1 MMKTK
6 RGFVFIFFC
15 ILIYNAAQAS
25 VTVIPDQSI
34 ANQFT
39 RHTVTGITK
48 PLPQLPDVTGYPGAS
63 YLTIGDIDGD
73 GVKEIICTSGVGI
86 DGDVMTP
93 GDGAVAIFK
102 RNGIG
107 LDSWTQAVINQSFAF
122 ANETVLRDMDGDGD
136 KDIMVLDNFIL
147 GWYLCGSGGIYWLE
161 NLGGDILQPSNW
173 VKHTIYIEPADDG
186 KCPCSPIGMGT
197 CNSRLTSYHRAIFID
212 LDGDGDEDFVTT
224 KNHMWYWQWKYDTKQ
239 YLWME
244 WFRNEGGANFTGPYQ
259 IGNGGGFLF
268 DMADIDDDGDLDIVA
283 PQFFIYKAGFVR
295 FPAGDP
301 RGDSLIWFENPGA
314 TVLAA
319 NPNTPWNRYVIDN
332 EWTSPNPT
340 GKNNEAIFAD
350 IDNDGALEIVVT
362 NHNHQQYSSYSGSP
376 LRYWPAGV
384 YYFEIP
390 ANPKTLYPDQ
400 WTPITIDKSDPNLNP
415 NNYDAVLADV
425 YGVDRDFEDYNG
437 QGSPGMVRVHD
448 VNGDGFP
455 DLLVPGD
462 GKGKLYYYESS
473 GSTSSNLIFKRAA
486 LYADVGCMP
495 GEAKFDDIDGDGD
508 IDVVAAIYDTRAVKD
523 LNLPTTSASIFIF
536 EKHEPPTCNYI
547 PAAFETITAEDG
559 STWERVNVPGFGTK
573 YNVAVVAMCPYRG
586 SLYALTR
593 NDQTGFELWRT
604 TCNGTWERVFV
615 PQFTQNDFYGWLKP
629 GLLSQPIDKKFN
641 LKQNTWGDMIEFKDK
656 LYVAISSGYQG
667 AQMYGSIGL
676 EIWSF
681 DGEYWLPV
689 VSKSK
694 AVKDASARTG
704 TLTAISSCANNDG
717 TRTAVL
723 TDSNKSWTTNQ
734 WAGGVLEVEG
744 TFSDGTKGLRLFNIV
759 SNTGTALTVQENEK
773 ADTDEF
779 TICAEHKI
787 GCDPGRPAY
796 NVPAI
801 GVGAKYRIWKG
812 TNASGFG
819 EMWNKSIVD
828 FEIFNDEL
836 YATIGLNYEDGT
848 RVWKTS
854 DGINWVPSSP
864 YSFGRFHGYDP
875 NGNPTGFCLVPGMEN
890 RNGSPVSSSATKMI
904 KSSVTG
910 TETLFTGGTGSS
922 GCNGRGARVARLD
935 GSNWNLIVD
944 YFVDENTTGTNEN
957 GFGDDGTEGGSFAYA
972 NFQAWSWAN
981 YDGLLFTGIARLS
994 GGARIMYT
1002 ATGSADD
1009 GAWVYAVGGDHP
1021 IYPDGFGDVNN
1032 IAFNLFPYGGAL
1044 YAGSLANSQLNDGGP
1059 VNGADIWKATG
1070 PGTNLTW
1077 TRVTGNGFGDN
1088 NTVAFEAFTVFN
1100 GSLYVAGSNMV
1111 PSQVWGEEP
1120 AVYSGAKI
1128 YRLVVPA
1135 QCGNRIIETGEECEA
1150 DADCQAGEVCSSCQC
1165 ETIPAQCG
1173 NGTIEPGEQCEQDS
1187 DCGQGYQ
1194 CIECQCQEKTLIDLI
1209 SFEAIPGAGKV
1220 TLKWETASEIDNAG
1234 FNIYRAEAA
1243 NGPHVKVNS
1252 SLIAAKGS
1260 ATQGA
1265 SYGFVDTGVQN
1276 RRTYYYMLEDVDNA
1290 GTTRMYGP
1298 KEATPRLIYIF
1309 DTK

>member
-1 MMKTK
+1 MKRT
-6 RGFVFIFFC
+6 RFFFLC
-15 ILIYNAAQAS
+15 LLISILSYGTAFSA

-39 RHTVTGITK
+39 RHTVTGITTM
-48 PLPQLPDVTGYPGAS
+48 LPQLPDVTGYPGAS

-73 GVKEIICTSGVGI
+73 GVKEIICTSGVGL
-86 DGDVMTP
+86 DGDAYTS

-102 RNGIG
+102 RNGTG
-107 LDSWTQAVINQSFAF
+107 LDNWTQAVINQTFAF
-122 ANETVLRDMDGDGD
+122 ANETVLRDMDNDGD
-136 KDIMVLDNFIL
+136 MDIMVMDNFIL

-161 NLGGDILQPSNW
+161 NLGGNILQPSNW
-173 VKHTIYIEPADDG
+173 VKHTIYIEPADSG
-186 KCPCSPIGMGT
+186 SCPCSPIGKGT
-197 CNSRLTSYHRAIFID
+197 CNSKVTSYHRARFVD

-224 KNHMWYWQWKYDTKQ
+224 KNHMWNWQWRYDTLP

-244 WFRNEGGANFTGPYQ
+244 WFRKESDGSFSGPYQ

-268 DMADIDDDGDLDIVA
+268 DMADIDGDGDLDIVA
-283 PQFFIYKAGFVR
+283 PQFFIYKAGFAR

-301 RGDSLIWFENPGA
+301 RGDSLIWYENPGQVA
-314 TVLAA
+314 LAA
-319 NPNTPWNRYVIDN
+319 NPNLAWNRYVIDN
-332 EWTSPNPT
+332 EWTSPNT
-340 GKNNEAIFAD
+340 IGKANEAIFAD

-390 ANPKTLYPDQ
+390 ANPKTLYPNQ
-400 WTPITIDKSDPNLNP
+400 WTPISIDVSDPNLDP
-415 NNYDAVLADV
+415 NDHDAVLADV
-425 YGVDRDFEDYNG
+425 YGVDRDFNDYNG
-437 QGSPGMVRVHD
+437 QGSPGMVRAQD
-448 VNGDGFP
+448 INGDGFP

-473 GSTSSNLIFKRAA
+473 GSTSSELKFKRAV
-486 LYADVGCMP
+486 LYGDVGCMP

-536 EKHEPPTCNYI
+536 EKHAPCNNIPT
-547 PAAFETITAEDG
+547 ALETITAEDG
-559 STWERVNVPGFGTK
+559 STWERVNLPGFGSK
-573 YNVAVVAMCPYRG
+573 YNVSVVAMCPFQG

-593 NDQTGFELWRT
+593 NDQTGFELWKT
-604 TCNGTWERVFV
+604 SCDGWTRVTV
-615 PQFTQNDFYGWLKP
+615 PEFTQNDFYGWLKP
-629 GLLSQPIDKKFN
+629 GFLSQPIDRKFN
-641 LKQNTWGDMIEFKDK
+641 LKQNQWGDMIEFKGK
-656 LYVAISSGYQG
+656 LYVAIASGYQG
-667 AQMYGSIGL
+667 GQMYGSIGL

-694 AVKDASARTG
+694 SVVAAGKG
-704 TLTAISSCANNDG
+704 TLTALSSCANNDG
-717 TRTAVL
+717 TRTATL
-723 TDSNKSWTTNQ
+723 SDSTKAWTANQ

-759 SNTGTALTVQENEK
+759 SNTATVLTVQENEK
-773 ADTDEF
+773 ADVDEY
-779 TICAEHKI
+779 TICTEHKI
-787 GCDPGRPAY
+787 ACDPGRPAY

-801 GVGAKYRIWKG
+801 ATGAKYRIWKG
-812 TNASGFG
+812 TTASGFG

-828 FEIFNDEL
+828 FEILNNEL
-836 YATIGLNYEDGT
+836 YATIGLNYEDGG

-854 DGINWVPSSP
+854 DGVNWTPSSA

-875 NGNPTGFCLVPGMEN
+875 NGNPTGFCLLPGLES
-890 RNGSPVSSSATKMI
+890 RNGSPVSSSVTKMI

-935 GSNWNLIVD
+935 GDDWNLIVD
-944 YFVDENTTGTNEN
+944 YFVDENTVGTNEN
-957 GFGDDGTEGGSFAYA
+957 GFGDDGTAGGGFAYA

-981 YDGLLFTGIARLS
+981 YDGLFFVGIARLS
-994 GGARIMYT
+994 GGCRIMYT
-1002 ATGSADD
+1002 ATGSAAD
-1009 GAWVYAVGGDHP
+1009 GAWTYAVGGDNP
-1021 IYPDGFGDVNN
+1021 TYADGFGDVNN
-1032 IAFNLFPYGGAL
+1032 IAFNLFTYGGAL

-1059 VNGADIWKATG
+1059 VDGGDIWKATG
-1070 PGTNLTW
+1070 SGSNLTW

-1088 NTVAFEAFTVFN
+1088 NTVAFEAFTVYN

-1128 YRLVVPA
+1128 YRLVVP
-1135 QCGNRIIETGEECEA
+1135 
-1150 DADCQAGEVCSSCQC
+1150 
-1165 ETIPAQCG
+1165 PAECG
-1173 NGTIEPGEQCEQDS
+1173 NGIIEPGEQCEQDS
-1187 DCGQGYQ
+1187 DCEQGYV
-1194 CIECQCQEKTLIDLI
+1194 CMNCQCEEKTLIELS
-1209 SFEAIPGAGKV
+1209 SFEAIPGFGKV

-1243 NGPHVKVNS
+1243 NGPYVKINS
-1252 SLIAAKGS
+1252 NLIAAEGS
-1260 ATQGA
+1260 ATQST
-1265 SYGFVDTGVQN
+1265 SYEYVDTSVQN
-1276 RRTYYYMLEDVDNA
+1276 RKTYYYILEDIDTSGKA
-1290 GTTRMYGP
+1290 TMHEP
-1298 KEATPRLIYIF
+1298 KSATPRFIYLF
-1309 DTK
+1309 EGK